1 MKQTAFAP
9 GKIIL
14 SGEYAVVFDYPGIA
28 VPASVGMRVTWEEQ
42 LKKRTLVLKWTGIKG
57 GKEWET
63 YARKI
68 VDLLVEDGK
77 PFHGT
82 LTVKNDLPLQK
93 GMGSSTALVIS
104 LARAL
109 LGPGKR
115 TEALAVENAVNPG
128 NSGLD
133 FAVIWEQKP
142 LLFQHGK
149 EPTVVD
155 IPTPLT
161 GAILIDT
168 GKPDQATPELV
179 AWVRS
184 RKDEPAI
191 AEALETI
198 GHCTERLLEGEDFRA
213 VCRAHHRAQCTLGVV
228 PHAVQTL
235 IQRIEGLGGSA
246 KVIGAGGTSGGGG
259 MVLAVGIGQRALEK
273 IAAPFSMLEL

>member
-14 SGEYAVVFDYPGIA
+14 SGEYAVVFGHPGIA
-28 VPASVGMRVTWEEQ
+28 FPASIGMRVTWEEQ
-42 LKKRTLVLKWTGIKG
+42 PRKRTLVLKWTGGKG
-57 GKEWET
+57 GEEWER

-68 VDLLVEDGK
+68 IDLLHENK
-77 PFHGT
+77 PPLHGT
-82 LTVKNDLPLQK
+82 LTIHNDLPLQK
-93 GMGSSTALVIS
+93 GMGSSTALVVA

-109 LGPGKR
+109 LGPGHR
-115 TEALAVENAVNPG
+115 AEALHVEDAVNPG
-128 NSGLD
+128 HSGLD

-149 EPTVVD
+149 EPMIVD
-155 IPTPLT
+155 LHTPLT

-168 GKPDQATPELV
+168 GKPDQTTPELV

-184 RKDEPAI
+184 RKDEPVV

-198 GHCTERLLEGEDFRA
+198 GRCTERLLEGEDFRA
-213 VCRAHHRAQCTLGVV
+213 VCHAHHRAQCTLGVV

-273 IAAPFSMLEL
+273 IAAPFSLLAL